1 MDYRLV
7 PATNTPAVRAVPA
20 GPCLRFLP
28 TSRWWHS
35 GAFVD
40 VSFSRP
46 LSVAAHPHAAVASY
60 LGTLHRTVNWRYF
73 PCLATTPKASSFS
86 SRGTGH
92 VPFPHPSRYLGMS
105 KGRYPSIHPPAHPI
119 PSHPILLVSPSQFV
133 CGSPRT
139 IVELSLHSDVPCE
152 TLRLT
157 SRAQSKRRGTTAPDR
172 PGLRQRATTRF
183 CSPLRVPALLRGRV
197 ALAEPDVSLV
207 AEPGRGR

>member
-1 MDYRLV
+1 MRQLRVIWV
-7 PATNTPAVRAVPA
+7 PCTEVET
-20 GPCLRFLP
+20 G
-28 TSRWWHS
+28 
-35 GAFVD
+35 
-40 VSFSRP
+40 
-46 LSVAAHPHAAVASY
+46 
-60 LGTLHRTVNWRYF
+60 GTLPCNNPEGVFIQF
-73 PCLATTPKASSFS
+73 P
-86 SRGTGH
+86 RHH

-119 PSHPILLVSPSQFV
+119 PSHPIPSSSFRPVSLCVGRLERLLSSASIAT
-133 CGSPRT
+133 C
-139 IVELSLHSDVPCE
+139 CE